1 MLGHDK
7 LTNALVADPTVFRAA
22 VLSNKVDPPRLHS
35 CAFAGIA
42 ALRISAIRYAAQH
55 LV

>member
-1 MLGHDK
+1 MLADAK
-7 LTNALVADPTVFRAA
+7 LTNPFVADPTVFRAA